1 MARSSLFRVHF
12 VVMFSMS
19 RRLPTEG
26 WNLRDASPTF
36 ILHPSRASLRYASF
50 LPFEF
55 STFGADKCVL
65 IEVTH
70 GKCEL
75 SEVVLS
81 PLVIELFVLPL
92 VTVWS

>member
-1 MARSSLFRVHF
+1 
-12 VVMFSMS
+12 MFSMS

-36 ILHPSRASLRYASF
+36 VLRPSRASLRYASF
-50 LPFEF
+50 LLHEF
-55 STFGADKCVL
+55 STFGTDKCVL
-65 IEVTH
+65 IEVTN

-81 PLVIELFVLPL
+81 PLVTELFVLPL